1 MGNTDMI
8 RAAVVGGAGYTGLE
22 LARLLLGHPRVAL
35 ACVVSRTR
43 AGEALASEF
52 PAARRHLALR
62 YSASLEAADSDPDVV
77 FFATPNGV
85 AMHEAREL
93 LASGVRVIDLAADFR
108 LADADEW
115 RRWYGCEHACPEL
128 LADAVYGLPELH
140 RDAIRGARLVA
151 NPGCYPTS
159 VILGFKPALEALQ
172 ATGADVSCLIA
183 DSKSG
188 VSGAGRRAQSGLLF
202 GECSENFKAYK
213 ASAHRHW
220 PEIKQR
226 LDALAGI
233 PTGFSFTP
241 HLLPSVRGI
250 HSTLYFRASASP
262 SELQECFEQ
271 AYANEPFVEVLPAGG
286 HPQTR
291 WVRGGNVCLMAVHK
305 PPTADVAK
313 VLVVIDNLVKGAAGQ
328 AVQNMNLM
336 FGLDEELGLRAW
348 SPVF

>member
-1 MGNTDMI
+1 MI
-8 RAAVVGGAGYTGLE
+8 RAAVIGGAGYTGLE
-22 LARLLLGHPRVAL
+22 LVRLLLGHPQVAL
-35 ACVVSRTR
+35 ACVVSRSR

-52 PAARRHLALR
+52 PASRRRLALR
-62 YSASLEAADSDPDVV
+62 YSASLEAATKSELDVV

-85 AMHEAREL
+85 AMKQVPEL
-93 LASGVRVIDLAADFR
+93 LSAGVRVIDLAADFR
-108 LADADEW
+108 LSDAAEW
-115 RRWYGCEHACPEL
+115 RRWYGCEHACPGL

-159 VILGFKPALEALQ
+159 VILGFKPVLEAQ
-172 ATGADVSCLIA
+172 GADVSCLIA

-188 VSGAGRRAQSGLLF
+188 ISGAGRRPQSGLLF

-220 PEIKQR
+220 PEIKR
-226 LDALAGI
+226 HLDALAGI
-233 PTGFSFTP
+233 PTGLSFTP
-241 HLLPSVRGI
+241 HLLPIVRGI
-250 HSTLYFRASASP
+250 HSTLYFRTSSP
-262 SELQECFEQ
+262 PAELQERFER
-271 AYANEPFVEVLPAGG
+271 AYANEPFVEVLPAAS

-291 WVRGGNVCLMAVHK
+291 WVRGSNTCLMAVHK

-336 FGLDEELGLRAW
+336 FGLDEGLGLRGW
-348 SPVF
+348 FPVF